1 MAKYIILDPEVNQM
15 LHCIDYLVFL
25 RCIFCPIWTYYSW
38 NSDKWIEMEQKN
50 INVVYWIRFSLIFQ
64 FYLPLQN
71 LIGLIISLICLD
83 MDPKGVSIGDLKKT
97 VNLHTNQSYYTQ
109 VIVYFCNTVFG
120 LVGIRLIYCMEKSE
134 NNWFLFSIF
143 LIEIILQVYTMGF
156 LQIILKL
163 LKKVYWLDHI
173 FDTKLDVVRRE
184 MGLFNRQNSDISDI
198 DSSESYILISSP
210 SFSKDKTDLEKDIE
224 L

>member
-1 MAKYIILDPEVNQM
+1 M
-15 LHCIDYLVFL
+15 
-25 RCIFCPIWTYYSW
+25 
-38 NSDKWIEMEQKN
+38 
-50 INVVYWIRFSLIFQ
+50 
-64 FYLPLQN
+64 
-71 LIGLIISLICLD
+71 
-83 MDPKGVSIGDLKKT
+83 
-97 VNLHTNQSYYTQ
+97 
-109 VIVYFCNTVFG
+109 
-120 LVGIRLIYCMEKSE
+120 IYCMEKSE

-173 FDTKLDVVRRE
+173 FDTRLDVVRRE